1 MKTFNDM
8 ISYKKLKV
16 KMKILAAFALLISSL
31 FPYYIS
37 GLVTDLRDGSYP
49 GFSVYLS
56 NGVTNYKRVTDAN
69 GFFQFDSITNGA
81 WGLNVVVPNY
91 MKMSVS
97 NYTFTVANADVSTNF
112 RVTLANTSTTNLDFV
127 IPPYFLGNRSDSLS
141 VQVLKENTA
150 SERVVLVM
158 TKLNGR
164 ERFVVFDGYVS
175 GKSGTVV
182 IYSES
187 IRNKL
192 TIGAYVM
199 ELILVKSGDPVPSA
213 ENPVRR
219 RTFIYSE

>member
-1 MKTFNDM
+1 MKF
-8 ISYKKLKV
+8 
-16 KMKILAAFALLISSL
+16 LAAFVLLLSSL
-31 FPYYIS
+31 FPYYVS
-37 GLVTDLRDGSYP
+37 GLVTDLRDGSYS
-49 GFSVYLS
+49 GLSVYLS

-81 WGLNVVVPNY
+81 WGLNVAVPNY
-91 MKMSVS
+91 LSMSIS
-97 NYTFTVANADVSTNF
+97 NYAVIVANADLSTNF
-112 RVTLANTSTTNLDFV
+112 RVILANTSPTNLDFV

-141 VQVLKENTA
+141 IQVLKANLS

-175 GKSGTVV
+175 GKSATVA

-199 ELILVKSGDPVPSA
+199 ELIIVNKEPPLPSA
-213 ENPVRR
+213 DNPVLR